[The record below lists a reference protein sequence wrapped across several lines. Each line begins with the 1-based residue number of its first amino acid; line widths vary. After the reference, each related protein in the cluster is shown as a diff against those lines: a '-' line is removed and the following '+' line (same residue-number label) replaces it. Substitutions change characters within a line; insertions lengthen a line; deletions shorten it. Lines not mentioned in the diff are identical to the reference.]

1 VSTWNDRYRVRDAC
15 LAAERR
21 YGLRSTAPADRTADC
36 CPSRA
41 EWEKSAR
48 RGLGEPPRI
57 TLRRHVAT
65 AAASASSAEEF
76 FAFLDQSGTQVRRR
90 YSTGN
95 PGQVTGYSVSLPGD
109 TARNGAP
116 VWYGGGKLAAD
127 LSWPKL
133 RRQWAVPHPPGPDL
147 TAGERA
153 DLWEH
158 AARVADEAASQIR
171 ACSVISPDA
180 ATDAAWAAGDALQV
194 TAAAL
199 GSSVLRQAAEGS
211 IVPPASSTGASLHP
225 ARSAAGS
232 GRPPG

>member
-1 VSTWNDRYRVRDAC
+1 VPGC
-15 LAAERR
+15 AERGF
-21 YGLRSTAPADRTADC
+21 GLGGAPLGLAQLGD
-36 CPSRA
+36 
-41 EWEKSAR
+41 
-48 RGLGEPPRI
+48 GLGER
-57 TLRRHVAT
+57 
-65 AAASASSAEEF
+65 SE
-76 FAFLDQSGTQVRRR
+76 
-90 YSTGN
+90 
-95 PGQVTGYSVSLPGD
+95 
-109 TARNGAP
+109 
-116 VWYGGGKLAAD
+116 LAAD
-127 LSWPKL
+127 LTWPKL

-158 AARVADEAASQIR
+158 AARVADEAASQIQ
-171 ACSVISPDA
+171 AWSVISPDA